1 MKKAIAATLQPYK
14 DRLLK
19 CSRPVAEEEEE
30 QEEVEMDEVEE
41 DNLQLGA
48 FHDDDDEEEEE
59 MVMDYNIEVD
69 ETEIATADPAEDN
82 QQRHILDNHEISGF
96 SFNVVTL
103 PHLQHYFKKPFTY
116 SGVDAGKLLLL
127 LLLLSFSLSLP
138 RLGTVPNLN
147 SHQRTNRVYLG

>member
-1 MKKAIAATLQPYK
+1 MDLRPAESQNMLSQAATEG
-14 DRLLK
+14 LK
-19 CSRPVAEEEEE
+19 ILVTC
-30 QEEVEMDEVEE
+30 E
-41 DNLQLGA
+41 DP
-48 FHDDDDEEEEE
+48 
-59 MVMDYNIEVD
+59 
-69 ETEIATADPAEDN
+69 ADPAEDD